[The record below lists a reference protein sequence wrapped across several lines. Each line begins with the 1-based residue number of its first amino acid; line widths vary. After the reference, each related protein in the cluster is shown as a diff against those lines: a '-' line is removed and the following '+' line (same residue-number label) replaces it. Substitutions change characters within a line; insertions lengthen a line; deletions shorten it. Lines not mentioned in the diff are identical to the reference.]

1 MTDTKMFIYNKIG
14 YICFKKRRG
23 EKRNKLYYF
32 KAAILKWYEGKK
44 VTFIFRDI
52 FRTFSNVHDEDFL

>member
-1 MTDTKMFIYNKIG
+1 MSVS
-14 YICFKKRRG
+14 KKRRG

-52 FRTFSNVHDEDFL
+52 FRTLKAFIKPFEAPSRSVKIKI